1 MQVIVQNA
9 TTTGGLAIKTA
20 DTLVTRGFDVVGI
33 GNAPRELHTGVAEVV
48 YGLKGYPG
56 AVRVA
61 SYFPGATLVADRS
74 HVAASVVVRL
84 GPSFTRVA
92 STTAAE
98 ANIKNV
104 ALPTPAP
111 ICHTSHPT
119 TSPS

>member
-1 MQVIVQNA
+1 VQVIVQNA

-20 DTLVTRGFDVVGI
+20 DTLVTRGFNVVGI
-33 GNAPRELHTGVAEVV
+33 GNAPKELPAGVAEVG
-48 YGLKGYPG
+48 YGPKAYAG

-61 SYFPGATLVADRS
+61 SYFPGATLLPDRS
-74 HVAASVVVRL
+74 RSATSVVVRL

-92 STTAAE
+92 STTQAQ
-98 ANIKNV
+98 ANVKNV